1 MSPIRLVLREIRHRK
16 VNFLL
21 SVLGAAVA
29 VAAVLS
35 TVAALRGHDRQTE
48 TLVGEM
54 EKATQQEMSKLED
67 EIRKSMKGLGFNLFI
82 FPQDQDLGEVYSEGF
97 ASKTMP
103 EDYVTKLANSDIVTV
118 NHLLPSLTQKLE
130 WPEQKR
136 TVILIGVR
144 GEIPIMERPQKSP
157 ILDPVSPG
165 KVILG
170 YELHH
175 SLGLKVGDKMTFMGR
190 EFTVEKTYASRGSR
204 DDITLWM
211 HLPEV
216 QELLGKPGLINA
228 IQALECNCATVDRL
242 GEIRAEL
249 HGILPDTQIV
259 ETEST
264 ALARA
269 EARNTAAATA
279 KQQLEAKKTE
289 RAALKAERERLA
301 GWLLPVASVVS
312 MIWIGLLAFI
322 NVRERL
328 TEIGILRAVG
338 VKSLTIL
345 GTFLTRAIAAGSLGG
360 VLGVLAIF
368 VVKVPGNGDVAAT
381 ALLRPSEMM
390 ASVLAAA
397 ALAALAAWL
406 PSLAAAQRDPAEVLR
421 HD

>member
-1 MSPIRLVLREIRHRK
+1 MNLLHFVLREIRHRK
-16 VNFLL
+16 INFGL
-21 SVLGAAVA
+21 SVFGAAVA

-35 TVAALRGHDRQTE
+35 TVAALRGHDLETE
-48 TLVGEM
+48 TLIGGMV
-54 EKATQQEMSKLED
+54 KATQAEMGKLED
-67 EIRKSMKGLGFNLFI
+67 EIRLSMKGLGFNLFI
-82 FPQDQDLGEVYSEGF
+82 FPHDQDLSEVYAEGF

-103 EDYVTKLANSDIVTV
+103 EDYVMKLANSDIVTV

-136 TVILIGVR
+136 TVILIGIR
-144 GEIPIMERPQKSP
+144 GEIPIMERPQKAP

-175 SLGLKVGDKMTFMGR
+175 SLGLKEGGKLLFMGR

-204 DDITLWM
+204 DDITIWM
-211 HLPEV
+211 PLPEV
-216 QELLGKPGLINA
+216 QALLGKPGLINA

-242 GEIRAEL
+242 GEIRTEL
-249 HGILPDTQIV
+249 HAILPDTQII

-279 KQQLEAKKTE
+279 KQQLEAKKAE
-289 RAALKAERERLA
+289 RAALKAERAKLA
-301 GWLLPVASVVS
+301 GMLLPVAIVVS
-312 MIWIGLLAFI
+312 LIWISLLTFI
-322 NVRERL
+322 NVRERV

-338 VKSLTIL
+338 VKGGSIL
-345 GTFLTRAIAAGSLGG
+345 GAFLLRAMMAGLLGG
-360 VLGVLAIF
+360 ACGLLA
-368 VVKVPGNGDVAAT
+368 ASSLT
-381 ALLRPSEMM
+381 ALLEADEILIAVFSAPL
-390 ASVLAAA
+390 LAAI
-397 ALAALAAWL
+397 AAWL
-406 PSLAAAQRDPAEVLR
+406 PALAASQRDPVDVLR

>member
-1 MSPIRLVLREIRHRK
+1 MNLLRLVLREIRHRK
-16 VNFLL
+16 INFLL
-21 SVLGAAVA
+21 SVLGASVA

-35 TVAALRGHDRQTE
+35 TVAALRAHDAQTE
-48 TLVGEM
+48 SLIGGM
-54 EKATQQEMSKLED
+54 EKATQAEMTRLED

-82 FPQDQDLGEVYSEGF
+82 FPKDQDLSEVYAEGF

-103 EDYVTKLANSDIVTV
+103 EDYVMKLASSDIVTV

-144 GEIPIMERPQKSP
+144 GEIPIMERPQKGA
-157 ILDPVSPG
+157 ILDPVEPG

-170 YELHH
+170 HELHR
-175 SLGLKVGDKMTFMGR
+175 SLGLKEGGRLTFMGK
-190 EFTVEKTYASRGSR
+190 EFTVDKTYSPRGSR
-204 DDITLWM
+204 DDITIWM

-216 QELLGKPGLINA
+216 QSLLGKPGLINA
-228 IQALECNCATVDRL
+228 IQALECNCETVDRL

-249 HGILPDTQIV
+249 HQILPDTQII

-279 KQQLEAKKTE
+279 RQQIEAKKAE
-289 RAALKAERERLA
+289 RAALKAERGRLA
-301 GWLLPVASVVS
+301 GLLLPLATVVS
-312 MIWIGLLAFI
+312 LVWIGLLAFI

-328 TEIGILRAVG
+328 VEIGILRAVG
-338 VKSLTIL
+338 VKGRAIL
-345 GTFLTRAIAAGSLGG
+345 GAFLARAVVAGLIGG
-360 VLGVLAIF
+360 VIG
-368 VVKVPGNGDVAAT
+368 VAAAT
-381 ALLRPSEMM
+381 FVRASEAAPAALIGPMEMGI
-390 ASVLAAA
+390 AILAAPL
-397 ALAALAAWL
+397 LAAVAAWL
-406 PSLAAAQRDPAEVLR
+406 PALAAAQRDPADVLR

>member
-1 MSPIRLVLREIRHRK
+1 MNLLRLVLREIRHRK
-16 VNFLL
+16 INFLL

-35 TVAALRGHDRQTE
+35 TVAALRDHDAQTE
-48 TLVGEM
+48 SLIGGM
-54 EKATQQEMSKLED
+54 EKATQAEMTRLED

-82 FPQDQDLGEVYSEGF
+82 FPKDQDLSEVYAEGF

-103 EDYVTKLANSDIVTV
+103 EDYVMKLASSDIVTV

-144 GEIPIMERPQKSP
+144 GEIPIMERPQKGA
-157 ILDPVSPG
+157 ILDPVAPG

-170 YELHH
+170 HELHR
-175 SLGLKVGDKMTFMGR
+175 SLGLKEGDRLTFMGR
-190 EFTVEKTYASRGSR
+190 EFTVDKTYSPRGSR
-204 DDITLWM
+204 DDITIWM

-216 QELLGKPGLINA
+216 QSLLGKPGLINA
-228 IQALECNCATVDRL
+228 IQALECNCETVDRL

-249 HGILPDTQIV
+249 HQILPDTQII

-279 KQQLEAKKTE
+279 RQQIEAKKTE
-289 RAALKAERERLA
+289 RAALKAERGRLA
-301 GWLLPVASVVS
+301 GLLLPLATVVS
-312 MIWIGLLAFI
+312 LVWIGLLAFI

-328 TEIGILRAVG
+328 VEIGILRAVG
-338 VKSLTIL
+338 VKGRAIL
-345 GTFLTRAIAAGSLGG
+345 GAFLARAVVAGLIGG
-360 VLGVLAIF
+360 VIG
-368 VVKVPGNGDVAAT
+368 VAAAT
-381 ALLRPSEMM
+381 FVRASEAAPAALIGPMEMGI
-390 ASVLAAA
+390 AILAAPL
-397 ALAALAAWL
+397 LAAVAAWL
-406 PSLAAAQRDPAEVLR
+406 PALAAAQRDPADVLR